1 MKDSYS
7 QAEKDRLFLH
17 YGIRHNTSL
26 FTRLTDAFGEPGEI
40 CDAFRSGRSGSMHG
54 IREDVV
60 SKLTEAAKPGFVDR
74 LCDRLSESGIRMTA
88 PGEEDYPF
96 LLEQI
101 DNPPYPLFYKGKL
114 IREPALPIGVIGSRR
129 CTGYG
134 KSIARMFSY
143 DLARSGAVIVSGM
156 AAGIDTEAARG
167 ALEAKESEYPTI
179 AVLGTGIDVVYPK
192 QNYELYNE
200 IASRGALVSEFF
212 LGDKPLPDHFPIRNR
227 IISGLSKGVL
237 VVEAG
242 ERSGSSITAG
252 LALDQ
257 GRDLYAV
264 PGRITDPMSVG
275 TNRLIQQGAAKPVFC
290 TGDILCEYGIRNGS
304 ERSGLL
310 AYVADS
316 AVLDPFEKK
325 ICDALR
331 GGELHADTLADRLS
345 VTAGELGVSLTSLTF
360 SGIIKQLPGR
370 VYTLEILRADSSER

>member
-101 DNPPYPLFYKGKL
+101 DNPPYLLFYKGKL

-275 TNRLIQQGAAKPVFC
+275 TNRLIQRELQSLFFAPETSCVNTGYGTDLKEAVFSP
-290 TGDILCEYGIRNGS
+290 TSPTPPFWIRS
-304 ERSGLL
+304 KKRSVML
-310 AYVADS
+310 YVAGN
-316 AVLDPFEKK
+316 
-325 ICDALR
+325 CMRTRLR
-331 GGELHADTLADRLS
+331 IGFPS
-345 VTAGELGVSLTSLTF
+345 
-360 SGIIKQLPGR
+360 
-370 VYTLEILRADSSER
+370 LRASLESA

>member
-1 MKDSYS
+1 
-7 QAEKDRLFLH
+7 
-17 YGIRHNTSL
+17 
-26 FTRLTDAFGEPGEI
+26 
-40 CDAFRSGRSGSMHG
+40 
-54 IREDVV
+54 
-60 SKLTEAAKPGFVDR
+60 
-74 LCDRLSESGIRMTA
+74 
-88 PGEEDYPF
+88 
-96 LLEQI
+96 
-101 DNPPYPLFYKGKL
+101 
-114 IREPALPIGVIGSRR
+114 
-129 CTGYG
+129 
-134 KSIARMFSY
+134 
-143 DLARSGAVIVSGM
+143 M

-167 ALEAKESEYPTI
+167 VLEAKESEYPTI

-331 GGELHADTLADRLS
+331 VGELDADTLADRLS
-345 VTAGELGVSLTSLTF
+345 VIAGELGVSLTSLTF

-370 VYTLEILRADSSER
+370 VYTLEILRADSSGR